1 MKPNYQEH
9 VELTFVEVENLM
21 ESTTPPLSAQKWY
34 YTSLKHHILYI
45 YICIYMYKTI
55 KPFINKC
62 WCQPTYKYPGVNL

>member
-34 YTSLKHHILYI
+34 YTYI
-45 YICIYMYKTI
+45 YIYILDHKAIYKQMLVSAYLKI
-55 KPFINKC
+55 PRC
-62 WCQPTYKYPGVNL
+62 